1 MRKILIIFGA
11 LAVLFTAC
19 ETDFNVNAAWEE
31 TIVVYGL
38 LDASTDTQ
46 YVRINKAYLGEE
58 DAIIMAQYPDSINFN
73 PSSLDVIIYKLE
85 SNDTTDI
92 VQLDTMLIIK
102 DSLDVNGDPG
112 LFAIENNIIYSAVF
126 PSAFFTSGNNYAIWI
141 RNLDSGNQVWATT
154 EVISDFSF
162 KNTNLLI
169 NFPFGFY
176 NPDLPDTSRVLSKTI
191 EWNKSVNGT
200 IYQLD
205 LIFNYSENGILKSLV
220 WSQPLE
226 YSEGG
231 GPTMQSKLEGEKFF
245 NFLSSELKDPD
256 FQGIRHFEN
265 IDLIMTVG
273 TENLETYITVNEPI
287 SNISQQRP
295 SFTNINNGIG
305 IFSSRFTHIVN
316 NLDLSDDTKDY
327 LINELGRNFE

>member
-1 MRKILIIFGA
+1 MKKILIIFGA

-46 YVRINKAYLGEE
+46 YIRINKAYLGEG
-58 DAIIMAQYPDSINFN
+58 DAIRMAQYPDSINFN

-85 SNDTTDI
+85 SNNDTTDI

-102 DSLDVNGDPG
+102 DSLDVNGNPG
-112 LFAIENNIIYSAVF
+112 LFSIENNIIYSAVF
-126 PSAFFTSGNNYAIWI
+126 PSTFFTSGNNYAIWI

-205 LIFNYSENGILKSLV
+205 LIFNYLENGILKSLV

-231 GPTMQSKLEGEKFF
+231 PTMQSKLEGEKLF
-245 NFLSSELKDPD
+245 NFLSQNLTPD
-256 FQGIRHFEN
+256 VNVIREFTYL
-265 IDLIMTVG
+265 DLVMTVG
-273 TENLETYITVNEPI
+273 TENLETYIKVNEPI
-287 SNISQQRP
+287 TGISQQRP

-327 LINELGRNFE
+327 LINELGRNFQ

>member
-1 MRKILIIFGA
+1 MRKILIIFSA

-46 YVRINKAYLGEE
+46 YIRINKAYLGEG
-58 DAIIMAQYPDSINFN
+58 DAIMMAQYSDSINFN
-73 PSSLDVIIYKLE
+73 PSSLDVLIYKLE

-102 DSLDVNGDPG
+102 DSLDVNGNLG
-112 LFAIENNIIYSAVF
+112 LFSIENNIIYSAVF

-191 EWNKSVNGT
+191 EWNKSLNGT

-245 NFLSSELKDPD
+245 NFLSQNLTPD
-256 FQGIRHFEN
+256 VNVIRQFTHLN
-265 IDLIMTVG
+265 LVMTVG
-273 TENLETYITVNEPI
+273 TENLETYIKVNEPI
-287 SNISQQRP
+287 TGISQQRP
-295 SFTNINNGIG
+295 FFTNINNGIG

-327 LINELGRNFE
+327 LIYELGRNFQ

>member
-1 MRKILIIFGA
+1 MRNILIIFSA
-11 LAVLFTAC
+11 LALLFTAC
-19 ETDFNVNAAWEE
+19 ETDFNVNAAWDE

-46 YVRINKAYLGEE
+46 YIRINKAYLGEG
-58 DAIIMAQYPDSINFN
+58 DAIMMAQYSDSINFN

-85 SNDTTDI
+85 SNDTTGI

-102 DSLDVNGDPG
+102 DSLDINGNPG
-112 LFAIENNIIYSAVF
+112 LFSIENNIIYSAVF

-191 EWNKSVNGT
+191 EWNKSTNGT

-205 LIFNYSENGILKSLV
+205 LIFNYLESGVLKSLV
-220 WSQPLE
+220 WNQPLE

-245 NFLSSELKDPD
+245 NFLSQNLTPD
-256 FQGIRHFEN
+256 VNVIRQFTHL
-265 IDLIMTVG
+265 DLVMTVG
-273 TENLETYITVNEPI
+273 TENLETYIKVNEPI
-287 SNISQQRP
+287 TGISQQRP

-327 LINELGRNFE
+327 LINELGRNFQ

>member
-1 MRKILIIFGA
+1 MKNILIIFSA

-46 YVRINKAYLGEE
+46 YIRINKAYLGEE
-58 DAIIMAQYPDSINFN
+58 DAIRMAQYPDSINFN

-102 DSLDVNGDPG
+102 DSLDVNGNPG
-112 LFAIENNIIYSAVF
+112 LFSIENNIIYSAVF
-126 PSAFFTSGNNYAIWI
+126 PSAFFTSGNNYAISI
-141 RNLDSGNQVWATT
+141 RNLDSGNKVWATT

-162 KNTNLLI
+162 VNTNLLI
-169 NFPFGFY
+169 NYPFGFY
-176 NPDLPDTSRVLSKTI
+176 NPNLPDTSRVLSKTI

-205 LIFNYSENGILKSLV
+205 LIFNYLENGILKSLV

-231 GPTMQSKLEGEKFF
+231 PIMQSKLEGEKFF
-245 NFLSSELKDPD
+245 NFLSQNLIPD
-256 FQGIRHFEN
+256 VNVIRQFTHL
-265 IDLIMTVG
+265 DLVMTVG
-273 TENLETYITVNEPI
+273 TENLETYIKVNEPI
-287 SNISQQRP
+287 TGISQQRP

-327 LINELGRNFE
+327 LINELGRNFQ